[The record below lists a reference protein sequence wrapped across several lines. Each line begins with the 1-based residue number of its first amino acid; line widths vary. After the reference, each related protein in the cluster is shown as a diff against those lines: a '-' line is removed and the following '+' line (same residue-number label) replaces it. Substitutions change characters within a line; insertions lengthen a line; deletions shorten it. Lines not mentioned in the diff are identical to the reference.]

1 MSIIKPNKTN
11 IAISFTSVT
20 KNFSRNNQKTFK
32 EFLPALFYGEK
43 TVDKFTVFSD
53 VSFEIK
59 RGECVGIIGPNG
71 SGKSTILKLIAGV
84 MSPSK
89 GKVHVRGKVSPLI
102 ELGAGM
108 HPELTGRENVYL
120 NGAIL
125 GLSRRQIDDNFQS
138 ILDFSEL
145 SEFIDQP
152 IKHYSSGMYM
162 RLAFSIAIH
171 VNPEILIV
179 DEILA
184 VGADFVGGSEGQED
198 VGDAAAEA
206 ELRAELL
213 VDQSVV
219 AAIDVIDDGAGGK
232 LREGV
237 EVGVPFAFGVEER
250 LIALGPDGLDDGLE
264 SGPVDGVEVLVRD
277 EGDAAAMHP
286 DGDGDLLGRIERRQ
300 RDVTQMR
307 HERAAGGLHFLRA
320 LHEVEGQPEVAA
332 ELIGQHVHGRFQH
345 AADGR
350 DGAGLVLHALDLAAE
365 GVEVVGHGPGALHER
380 NVAAVGPA
388 GLLAGDTGQPGAVE
402 EADGILDEFVVL
414 FTEHPGLVL
423 GGLTILEGDVGL
435 DVNAGDGVVAQV

>member
-1 MSIIKPNKTN
+1 MSKVLKLKSSNAHDQTI
-11 IAISFTSVT
+11 ISFDRVT

-53 VSFEIK
+53 VTFDIK

-84 MSPSK
+84 MSPNK
-89 GKVHVRGKVSPLI
+89 GRIHVRGKVSPLI

-125 GLSRRQIDDNFQS
+125 GLSRKQIDENFQS

-184 VGADFVGGSEGQED
+184 VGDTVFQAKCFQKMEEFKKNGVTIIFVSHS
-198 VGDAAAEA
+198 
-206 ELRAELL
+206 L
-213 VDQSVV
+213 DQIKSFCSK
-219 AAIDVIDDGAGGK
+219 AIYIDNH
-232 LREGV
+232 R
-237 EVGVPFAFGVEER
+237 
-250 LIALGPDGLDDGLE
+250 
-264 SGPVDGVEVLVRD
+264 
-277 EGDAAAMHP
+277 
-286 DGDGDLLGRIERRQ
+286 
-300 RDVTQMR
+300 
-307 HERAAGGLHFLRA
+307 
-320 LHEVEGQPEVAA
+320 
-332 ELIGQHVHGRFQH
+332 
-345 AADGR
+345 
-350 DGAGLVLHALDLAAE
+350 
-365 GVEVVGHGPGALHER
+365 
-380 NVAAVGPA
+380 
-388 GLLAGDTGQPGAVE
+388 
-402 EADGILDEFVVL
+402 
-414 FTEHPGLVL
+414 
-423 GGLTILEGDVGL
+423 LEGFGNCVSICGL
-435 DVNAGDGVVAQV
+435 YQKNSSI